1 MSGSQ
6 KVKEYHDKHAK
17 DLRPLKEGQSVRLRD
32 GKTWHLKGKV
42 MERAEHPRSYA
53 VKTEK
58 GTIIR
63 RNRRDLLDT
72 PERFDLCDAT
82 EEEIEVP
89 PSTETQPPQSKQA
102 CAQDNNE
109 QFTRT
114 RSGRVVKPP
123 AYLRDFIRS

>member
-1 MSGSQ
+1 
-6 KVKEYHDKHAK
+6 
-17 DLRPLKEGQSVRLRD
+17 
-32 GKTWHLKGKV
+32 

-82 EEEIEVP
+82 EDEIEVP
-89 PSTETQPPQSKQA
+89 PSTETQPPQPNQPVPSPSRSTSDRSPPQSKQA

-123 AYLRDFIRS
+123 ATYETL